1 MKVKTFLSNY
11 PFKNQVTGYIRPMD
25 KPDSFCGFKKGKA
38 HIQCPYLED
47 EIIKIDM
54 DIEYGTL
61 SPTIWVKTFKKHL
74 TNTP

>member
-11 PFKNQVTGYIRPMD
+11 PFKNQIKGYIRPMD

-38 HIQCPYLED
+38 HSQCPYLED

-54 DIEYGTL
+54 DITTL
-61 SPTIWVKTFKKHL
+61 SPTIWVKNYKKLL